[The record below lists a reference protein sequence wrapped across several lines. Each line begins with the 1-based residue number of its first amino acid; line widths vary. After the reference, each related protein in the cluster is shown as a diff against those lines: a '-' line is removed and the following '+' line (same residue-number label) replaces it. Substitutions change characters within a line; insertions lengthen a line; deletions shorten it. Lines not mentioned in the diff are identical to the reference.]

1 MATFCSCFVVLKTRL
16 RHDANA
22 AQICEIETR
31 QRSLDVVDDD
41 APKPCVVFADEAG
54 DGSDRHV
61 RDERHGQRLE
71 QQREARSGSG
81 PGHVDLFDAAIRARD
96 ARRARM
102 QERLV
107 LEEIEMP
114 PLLHRGVVHGTIG
127 LGAVR
132 AREAPA
138 SEEVDLD
145 VEPLARGVERARLDL
160 PSWRSRA
167 LHGRGT
173 SPRAS

>member
-1 MATFCSCFVVLKTRL
+1 
-16 RHDANA
+16 
-22 AQICEIETR
+22 
-31 QRSLDVVDDD
+31 
-41 APKPCVVFADEAG
+41 
-54 DGSDRHV
+54 
-61 RDERHGQRLE
+61 
-71 QQREARSGSG
+71 
-81 PGHVDLFDAAIRARD
+81 
-96 ARRARM
+96 M

-173 SPRAS
+173 SPRANWTRSVSRMTGTPTPELPPSCRRAPGRQAVAWKRRARRNACVPASPDDHSARRRPGMAGRGEGMVFDRTKGWDGQPKD